1 MIVRNEEA
9 RLAACLASV
18 KGFADEMVLVDTGS
32 VDATVAIAKTPAAHT
47 GAFFTKCNEGDI
59 TDSVVVRYAGGASV
73 SERAQPVSPPRPHPE
88 PWAEAAA
95 ATP

>member
-1 MIVRNEEA
+1 MPTALWIAHV
-9 RLAACLASV
+9 SV
-18 KGFADEMVLVDTGS
+18 TDPVAYGEYAKR
-32 VDATVAIAKTPAAHT
+32 ATVAIAKTPAAHT

-88 PWAEAAA
+88 PRAEAAA